1 MECCSY
7 LVFIIIII
15 LNKCLII
22 TLEGT
27 RRSISILHE
36 HHKSNSETE
45 MSIKNHTAVSE
56 FILLGFAENPKLKVP
71 IFIFFLLIYSI
82 TVVTNLGM
90 IFLIGMDT
98 QLHTPMYFFLSNL
111 AFIDF
116 CYSSNIIPKA
126 LGNFLAEKKTIS
138 FTGCIIQ
145 IYFFV
150 ALASTEI
157 ILFGLMA
164 FDRYVAICNPLLY
177 PSLMSHAQCLKMA
190 GGAFTA
196 GFLNSIIHT
205 SLVGTL
211 SFCQSN
217 EINHFFCEIPQLLKL
232 SCSKTFL
239 TEILIFVCAGINMLG
254 SLLIILSSYI
264 HILCTIFK
272 MNSVVGRQKAFSTCI
287 SHLTAVI
294 IFYGTGLFIYLQ
306 PSSNYSEDQ
315 NKTVSLFY
323 AFIIPMLN
331 PLIYSLRNKEV
342 KDSLKRT
349 MDRNL
354 FPLLK

>member
-1 MECCSY
+1 
-7 LVFIIIII
+7 
-15 LNKCLII
+15 
-22 TLEGT
+22 
-27 RRSISILHE
+27 
-36 HHKSNSETE
+36 
-45 MSIKNHTAVSE
+45 MSIENYTTVSE
-56 FILLGFAENPKLKVP
+56 FILLGFGENPKLKVP
-71 IFIFFLLIYSI
+71 IFIFFLLIYFF
-82 TVVTNLGM
+82 TVVSNLGM
-90 IFLIGMDT
+90 IFLIRMDA

-126 LGNFLAEKKTIS
+126 LEKFLAEKKTIS
-138 FTGCIIQ
+138 FSGCIIQ
-145 IYFFV
+145 TYFFV

-164 FDRYVAICNPLLY
+164 YDRYVAICNPLLY
-177 PSLMSHAQCLKMA
+177 PSLMSHAQCFKMA

-205 SLVGTL
+205 TLVGTL
-211 SFCQSN
+211 SFCHSN

-232 SCSKTFL
+232 SCSKIFL
-239 TEILIFVCAGINMLG
+239 TEIFIFLCAGINMLG

-264 HILCTIFK
+264 HILSTIFK

-287 SHLTAVI
+287 SHLIAVF

-315 NKTVSLFY
+315 NKIVSLFY

-354 FPLLK
+354 FLHSK